1 MITIKVNIMMYEEV
15 LGDANVLYRAYIA
28 SIKGSKWKESTQKFM
43 LNYLRNIFEIQSEL
57 QNRTLTNGAVGEFYL
72 SERGKTRPITSL
84 STKDRIVRHA
94 LCDEVLLPVIQKKI
108 IYDNGA
114 SVKNR
119 GVTHSRKRFETHL
132 YRYYRQHG
140 NDGYILFGDFSKFY
154 DNVIHSIA
162 KQQLLSLF
170 QDDSYLEWLLDL
182 IFDGFRMDVSYMTD
196 DEYENCLH
204 SLFDKIQYRSI
215 PEKELTG
222 EKYMDKSIHIG
233 DQLAQVIG
241 IYYPH
246 QIDTY
251 VKYVRSQK
259 FYGRYMDDWYIISP
273 SKEELTDLLY
283 HICEIS
289 DSLGLHINT
298 KKTRIA
304 KLSDTYKYLQVKYTL
319 TNTGKIVKRINPKRV
334 TAMRRK
340 LKKLGRKV
348 KDGEVAYDNVENMFK
363 GWMGSFYKLLSK
375 QQRRNLLVLYE
386 ELFNK
391 QISIQ
396 HKKLIVREAE

>member
-1 MITIKVNIMMYEEV
+1 MMYEEV